1 MPQWL
6 SDAKDA
12 IIDGRINEAA
22 NLLDEQKVEQAL
34 SKLDRPSRI
43 FTQFE
48 VALIVR
54 ELGDGSRAEKL
65 CKEIIKST
73 PHPAVYN
80 ELATIYE
87 QQGRLNEAVRYLSD
101 AMKMDPNEPR
111 IWSNLAG
118 DLIKLGQVEKG
129 ISLLRKAVEKM
140 TDNNLAYS
148 NLLLY
153 MHYLPDVDA
162 SVIFEESRRWAS
174 RNAPA
179 HLAKTDHENNPDPDR
194 RLKIGYISPDFRNHS
209 VSYFFE
215 PLLDGHN
222 REEVELYGYGNV
234 MHYDETTDRLKRKF
248 DHYRNIRPLDDKAVA
263 QLVEDD
269 AIDILVDLA
278 GHSGDSRISAM
289 AYKPAPIQVTWLG
302 YPNSTGM
309 SQIDYRLTDSIAD
322 PPGSEKFYAEKLLYL
337 PDGFLCY
344 GPGRMMPPVAELPA
358 SKKGCITFGSFNNSS
373 KINPF
378 IIELW
383 ARVLKSNEGS
393 CLLLKFKSGGDEEI
407 RNMYLERFEKFGI
420 DRDRIATCGW
430 LQPPAHLEIYKEVD
444 IALDTFPYNGTT
456 TTCQALLMGVPV
468 ITMVGK
474 SHMSRVGL
482 SILTRVGLEFF
493 AASTPD
499 EYVAKAVALAA
510 KIDALATIRASMRK
524 RMAASALCN
533 RDRFA
538 ETIGQ
543 AYRQMWRRWCRGEN
557 GDSEKQTV
565 HHVQNNETLA
575 EL

>member
-1 MPQWL
+1 MTRKTRSRRRIAPNKRPNIPAQPSVTTSDKREFRFDAWCDNMPQWL
-6 SDAKDA
+6 CDARDA
-12 IIDGRINEAA
+12 VIDGRIDEAA
-22 NLLDEQKVEQAL
+22 KLLDEQKVEQAL

-48 VALIVR
+48 VALMVR

-65 CKEIIKST
+65 CKQIIEST

-87 QQGRLNEAVRYLSD
+87 QQGRLNEAIRYLND

-140 TDNNLAYS
+140 SDNNLAYS

-153 MHYLPDVDA
+153 MHYLPDPDA
-162 SVIFEESRRWAS
+162 SVIFEESKRWAD

-179 HLAKTDHENNPDPDR
+179 HLAKTDHRNNPDPDR

-222 REEVELYGYGNV
+222 RDEVELYGYGNV
-234 MHYDETTDRLKRKF
+234 MHYDETTDRLKSKF

-278 GHSGDSRISAM
+278 GHSANSRISAM

-337 PDGFLCY
+337 PHGFLCY
-344 GPGRMMPPVAELPA
+344 GPGRMMPPVAEPPA
-358 SKKGCITFGSFNNSS
+358 SRKGCITFGSFNNSS

-378 IIELW
+378 IVELW

-430 LQPPAHLEIYKEVD
+430 LQPPAHLELYKEVD

-493 AASTPD
+493 AASNPD
-499 EYVAKAVALAA
+499 EYVAKAAALAA
-510 KIDALATIRASMRK
+510 KIDALATIRATMRQ

-533 RDRFA
+533 RD
-538 ETIGQ
+538 
-543 AYRQMWRRWCRGEN
+543 
-557 GDSEKQTV
+557 
-565 HHVQNNETLA
+565 
-575 EL
+575 